1 VRQLIL
7 DWLRLGLICFGGP
20 AAHISVMHR
29 VAVEERHWVQ
39 EAEFLKAMNFCM
51 LLPGPEAHQL
61 AVWLGW
67 RTHGVRGGLISGTL
81 FVLPGSLIMLA
92 ISWLYANTQTVPAVQ
107 GLLLGLKCAALSV
120 VLQAFLRLA
129 SRVLKSQ
136 FLVLLALVSCLTS
149 TLQLVPFPLLI
160 AHAAVAGMLW
170 YRFRSRTEFRA
181 AAEVPDSTAAAEVQ
195 PRGETRRIVITLG
208 TGLLLWWLPVVCCGL
223 LAGWSSLP
231 VRLGLFFS
239 RAAVLTFGGAWAV
252 LNYVSS
258 VVVDDFGWLTRAEM
272 ADGLGLAETTPG
284 PLILVVQHVGFLAGW
299 KQSGDWSPTY
309 AGAAAALLTTWVT
322 FAPSF
327 LWILLGAPWLNR
339 LSQRGW
345 LTAIMNAVSATAV
358 GLIAALGIGLAGST
372 LFSEEAALPFR
383 QFLLPVP
390 AFGLLRPEAVLL
402 TGLGFVLTFAFRK
415 GLAIILG
422 CCASVG
428 WLLSLLG

>member
-1 VRQLIL
+1 MRQLVL
-7 DWLRLGLICFGGP
+7 DWLRMGLICFGGP

-29 VAVEERHWVQ
+29 VAVEERRWVQ
-39 EAEFLKAMNFCM
+39 EAEFLRAMNFCM

-67 RTHGVRGGLISGTL
+67 RTHGVRGGLISGIL
-81 FVLPGSLIMLA
+81 FVLPGSLIMLM
-92 ISWLYANTQTVPAVQ
+92 ISWLYARTQTLPAVQ
-107 GLLLGLKCAALSV
+107 GLLLGLKCAVLAI

-129 SRVLKSQ
+129 SRVLKSP
-136 FLVLLALVSCLTS
+136 FLVFLAVISCLMS

-160 AHAAVAGMLW
+160 ANAALAGMLW
-170 YRFRSRTEFRA
+170 YRFRGRT
-181 AAEVPDSTAAAEVQ
+181 VSTAAANVPDSITATDSQ
-195 PRGETRRIVITLG
+195 PRRETRRIVTTLC
-208 TGLLLWWLPVVCCGL
+208 TGLLLWWLPVVGCGL
-223 LAGWSSLP
+223 LAGWSSLA

-239 RAAVLTFGGAWAV
+239 RAAVLTFGGAYAV
-252 LNYVSS
+252 LNYVSA
-258 VVVDDFGWLTRAEM
+258 VVVDNFGWLTRAEM

-299 KQSGDWSPTY
+299 KQAGDWSPAV
-309 AGAAAALLTTWVT
+309 AGVAAALLTTWVT
-322 FAPSF
+322 FVPSF

-339 LSQRGW
+339 LSQPRW

-383 QFLLPVP
+383 QFLLRVP
-390 AFGLLRPEAVLL
+390 GGGLLRPEAVLL
-402 TGLGFVLTFAFRK
+402 TGLSLLLTFAFRR

-422 CCASVG
+422 CCAAAG
-428 WLLSLLG
+428 WLLSLFV

>member
-1 VRQLIL
+1 MRQLIL

-170 YRFRSRTEFRA
+170 YRFR
-181 AAEVPDSTAAAEVQ
+181 
-195 PRGETRRIVITLG
+195 
-208 TGLLLWWLPVVCCGL
+208 
-223 LAGWSSLP
+223 
-231 VRLGLFFS
+231 
-239 RAAVLTFGGAWAV
+239 
-252 LNYVSS
+252 
-258 VVVDDFGWLTRAEM
+258 
-272 ADGLGLAETTPG
+272 
-284 PLILVVQHVGFLAGW
+284 
-299 KQSGDWSPTY
+299 
-309 AGAAAALLTTWVT
+309 
-322 FAPSF
+322 
-327 LWILLGAPWLNR
+327 
-339 LSQRGW
+339 
-345 LTAIMNAVSATAV
+345 
-358 GLIAALGIGLAGST
+358 
-372 LFSEEAALPFR
+372 
-383 QFLLPVP
+383 
-390 AFGLLRPEAVLL
+390 
-402 TGLGFVLTFAFRK
+402 
-415 GLAIILG
+415 
-422 CCASVG
+422 
-428 WLLSLLG
+428 